1 MRRRE
6 KPYQVEREETRKVQL
21 NELNP
26 TYDDC
31 MRSKACDQVTHSRGL
46 TPHRLI
52 LWRQIFLPI
61 TNGDSVKQ
69 NGKLFLRKQSNT
81 VFSFFPKVQN
91 NTLLFTKGVV
101 YRLSHDCHLA
111 IDRDAAHYPRRTI
124 SFTTL
129 LLLLIL
135 PACLPFLHPVRRLRL
150 HRYTSF
156 RNDLRF
162 FQSRFLFLLKMKQ
175 RVKKSQVH
183 KATK

>member
-1 MRRRE
+1 M
-6 KPYQVEREETRKVQL
+6 

-26 TYDDC
+26 TYDVC
-31 MRSKACDQVTHSRGL
+31 TRSKACDQVTHSRGL

-52 LWRQIFLPI
+52 LWRQILQPI
-61 TNGDSVKQ
+61 TNGDSVEQ

-81 VFSFFPKVQN
+81 IFSFFPKVQN

-101 YRLSHDCHLA
+101 YRRYLA
-111 IDRDAAHYPRRTI
+111 IDRDAAHYLRTTI

-129 LLLLIL
+129 LLLLFL

-175 RVKKSQVH
+175 SVKKSQVY

>member
-1 MRRRE
+1 M
-6 KPYQVEREETRKVQL
+6 

-26 TYDDC
+26 TYDVC
-31 MRSKACDQVTHSRGL
+31 TPSKACDQVTHSRGL

-52 LWRQIFLPI
+52 LWRQIFQPI
-61 TNGDSVKQ
+61 TNGDSVEQ
-69 NGKLFLRKQSNT
+69 NGKLFLREQSNT

-91 NTLLFTKGVV
+91 NTLLYTKGVV

-111 IDRDAAHYPRRTI
+111 IDRDAAHYPRTTI

-129 LLLLIL
+129 LLLLFL

-175 RVKKSQVH
+175 SVKKSQVY

>member
-1 MRRRE
+1 ML
-6 KPYQVEREETRKVQL
+6 VV
-21 NELNP
+21 
-26 TYDDC
+26 
-31 MRSKACDQVTHSRGL
+31 QVTVSLEQYLINCMENLAIIWTFVVLHNLLYPRVH
-46 TPHRLI
+46 HRSTLI
-52 LWRQIFLPI
+52 
-61 TNGDSVKQ
+61 
-69 NGKLFLRKQSNT
+69 
-81 VFSFFPKVQN
+81 SFFPKVQN

-111 IDRDAAHYPRRTI
+111 IDRDAAHYPRTTI

-129 LLLLIL
+129 LLLLFL

-175 RVKKSQVH
+175 SVKKSQVY